1 MTYCQQ
7 CPESPMAEQDK
18 GGSRRAP
25 LFIYSVSFLST
36 LFHFYLLGSVSI
48 YCASFSSAAFHTF
61 YHSFIVF
68 YTRRPPSS
76 RWH

>member
-1 MTYCQQ
+1 
-7 CPESPMAEQDK
+7 MAEQDK

-61 YHSFIVF
+61 IIHLSCSTLVA
-68 YTRRPPSS
+68 RRPPDGTECVGLSGV
-76 RWH
+76 